1 MTAKPDSSNSSKPI
15 GSGPA
20 GAGTDSSA
28 DSNIG
33 KQIRNFLIALVAIAL
48 SIAIF
53 FGVQTETG
61 SNSLSALAAAATPL
75 EVAQSNNKPT
85 LMEFYANWC
94 TSCQAMAN
102 DMSEL
107 KDAYGDRV
115 NFVMLNVDNDKWLPE
130 LLTYRVDG
138 IPHFVYLTATGEAIA
153 NTIGEQ
159 PRQIMAANLDALA
172 SQTELPFTP
181 TSGQVSKVEAPV
193 APKPTAADDPRSH
206 GSQVQ
211 P

>member
-1 MTAKPDSSNSSKPI
+1 MTAKPDSSAPLKLSNPD
-15 GSGPA
+15 P
-20 GAGTDSSA
+20 TDSGIA
-28 DSNIG
+28 
-33 KQIRNFLIALVAIAL
+33 KQVRNFLIALVAIAL
-48 SIAIF
+48 SVAIF

-61 SNSLSALAAAATPL
+61 SSSLSALAESATPL
-75 EVAQSNNKPT
+75 EVAQANNKPT

-102 DMSEL
+102 DISDL
-107 KDAYGDRV
+107 KAAYSDRV

-130 LLTYRVDG
+130 LLKYRVDG
-138 IPHFVYLTATGEAIA
+138 IPHFIYLTATGEAIA

-172 SQTELPFTP
+172 SQTTLPFIP
-181 TSGQVSKVEAPV
+181 KNGQVSKVEAPV
-193 APKPTAADDPRSH
+193 APQPTAADDPRSH

-211 P
+211 S